1 MDNSLIAKNR
11 YQWKH
16 GRAYRRGVSTP
27 RHPTQ
32 APPDPDAGDAGAPD
46 VRTRI
51 VAAAAALLAS
61 EGRDA
66 VTTRAVAAA
75 AGVQA
80 PALYRL
86 FGDKGGL
93 LEAVAEHGF
102 AAYLA
107 DKEVRAPGP
116 DPVADLRTGWDLH
129 VEFGLK
135 NPALYALMYGDPGA
149 GVTSKAAAAAWRIL
163 RQHVRRVAVAGRL
176 RVSEAR
182 AADLIHAA
190 GCGTVLSLLAVPE
203 GRRDAGLSQD
213 AREAVIAA
221 ITTEAPVIEHGGRA
235 GRTGPAA
242 AAAVA
247 LRAVL
252 PEDATLTR
260 GERQLLGEWLD
271 RLAGERAT

>member
-1 MDNSLIAKNR
+1 META
-11 YQWKH
+11 
-16 GRAYRRGVSTP
+16 RAYRRGVSTT
-27 RHPTQ
+27 RT
-32 APPDPDAGDAGAPD
+32 PPDSDASDASTPD

-51 VAAAAALLAS
+51 VAAAAELLAT

-80 PALYRL
+80 PTLYRL

-93 LEAVAEHGF
+93 LDAVAEHGF
-102 AAYLA
+102 SAYLA
-107 DKEVRAPGP
+107 EKEVRAPGS

-135 NPALYALMYGDPGA
+135 NPALYGLMYGDPRA
-149 GVTSKAAAAAWRIL
+149 GVTSPAAAAAWRIL
-163 RQHVRRVAVAGRL
+163 QQHVRRVAVAGRL

-182 AADLIHAA
+182 AAELLHAA
-190 GCGTVLSLLAVPE
+190 GCGTVLSLLVRPE
-203 GRRDAGLSQD
+203 GQRDPGLSGA

-221 ITTEAPVIEHGGRA
+221 ITTEAPVLDRA
-235 GRTGPAA
+235 SPA

-252 PEDATLTR
+252 PDDTTLSR
-260 GERQLLGEWLD
+260 GERQLLAEWLD
-271 RLAGERAT
+271 RLVGARAS